1 MLSSRLI
8 PRCPCG
14 LLIGPARRS
23 MSKTAKPKKKI
34 LFQKESIN
42 EKGFKVQRT
51 GAVIR
56 EMDEGSE
63 LLYGFYPVQMA
74 LSAGKRKVHKIFH
87 SSADSKKVT
96 SLVDQAREMGIETQE
111 CSPAF
116 LNGLCNRYST
126 KDQNKHNGVTAH
138 VSKLECLVVSDP
150 FDPIPDFKRYYCAS
164 SFN

>member
-34 LFQKESIN
+34 LFQQENVI
-42 EKGFKVQRT
+42 EKGFKVKKT
-51 GAVIR
+51 DAVIR

-74 LSAGKRKVHKIFH
+74 LTAGKRKVHKIYH

-96 SLVDQAREMGIETQE
+96 SLVDQARGMGIETME
-111 CSPAF
+111 CSPAY

-138 VSKLECLVVSDP
+138 VSKLESLVVSDP
-150 FDPIPDFKRYYCAS
+150 FDPIPDFQRYFCAS